1 VSADANVNTGA
12 SASAPTEASADAAR
26 LAHELAG
33 LVGSAVWSTKLG
45 IGSHLT
51 VDLGDRMEQRLEIR
65 GKEYVGVVGEWR
77 LWIQLAAWR
86 VQGPAEVLLGSEDP
100 RPFIAEKITVLRGR
114 RITAVE
120 VTAPA
125 SETVFDFGGIRL
137 LVFPVNS
144 ALSVQPETSVHPQWS
159 LWRPQ
164 GDVVSVGPGPGRT
177 WVAQPSRAR
186 TVKLDPPAEPDN
198 PDGPGQAPV

>member
-1 VSADANVNTGA
+1 MNADANVNAGA
-12 SASAPTEASADAAR
+12 PAGVSMAGVSMDASADAAR

-33 LVGSAVWSTKLG
+33 MVGSAVWSTELG

-51 VDLGDRMEQRLEIR
+51 VDLGDRMERRLEIR
-65 GKEYVGVVGEWR
+65 GKEHVSVVGEWR

-86 VQGPAEVLLGSEDP
+86 VQDSADVLLGSEDP
-100 RPFIAEKITVLRGR
+100 RPFIAEKIAVLRGR
-114 RITAVE
+114 RVTAVE

-125 SETVFDFGGIRL
+125 LETVFDFDGIRL

-144 ALSVQPETSVHPQWS
+144 ALSVQSETSVHPQWS

-164 GDVVSVGPGPGRT
+164 GDVVSVSPGPGRS
-177 WVAQPSRAR
+177 WVTQPSRAR
-186 TVKLDPPAEPDN
+186 TVKLDPDIEP
-198 PDGPGQAPV
+198 